1 MSQPS
6 EGSQPSTAPHDQPG
20 GSREPARGRKRRAP
34 AWSSAEI
41 VDLIEVWGE
50 ASNVHDLRTSQ
61 RNAAVYGRMAA
72 SLAARGHQ
80 RSREQV
86 RCKIKDLRQSYSRAC
101 LPEADPEACPHFH
114 ALDRILGPHAVPA
127 PRDVIDPGAE
137 GPLLDT
143 EEEEEGS
150 ESHEPAA
157 SLPRTRDPRG
167 TPQSRSPA
175 SSEAGEASTC
185 EYPRVPLMC
194 TGGWGEREPRDRAP
208 GPCPLRSSSWG
219 SCRGPGLAEGSWVSH
234 TWAPGVIDRWSSCTT
249 AAAPGTA
256 GRTTPPAAAA
266 RARASRTARNQEDY
280 QRRHLRF
287 LDRQLRLQDHW
298 VQEDL
303 RLRQRSLEALEE
315 QGRALRGHLQSLLD
329 RFPFPP
335 PPAPPLAP
343 PLAPPAPPLAPPLA
357 PPAPPV
363 PPASAPASAPA
374 SSTPPVLS
382 APPPH
387 NHSPPTPPDPQC
399 GETGEAPRLPPLSFP
414 FPSSLPSPPL
424 PAPSSQVSP
433 SLLPPSFLP
442 PSPQFSEINRR
453 FCLKNRLHMF
463 LDIHDLHCGAKGNQ
477 QVESHD

>member
-6 EGSQPSTAPHDQPG
+6 EGSQPSTAPQDQPG
-20 GSREPARGRKRRAP
+20 SSQEPARGRKRRAP

-50 ASNVHDLRTSQ
+50 ASNVHDLRTSH
-61 RNAAVYGRMAA
+61 RNAAVYGCMAA
-72 SLAARGHQ
+72 SLASRGHQ

-101 LPEADPEACPHFH
+101 LPGADPEACPHFH
-114 ALDRILGPHAVPA
+114 ALDRILWAHAVPA

-150 ESHEPAA
+150 ESQEPAA

-167 TPQSRSPA
+167 TPQTRLSA
-175 SSEAGEASTC
+175 LSEAGEASTSA
-185 EYPRVPLMC
+185 
-194 TGGWGEREPRDRAP
+194 AP
-208 GPCPLRSSSWG
+208 GP
-219 SCRGPGLAEGSWVSH
+219 
-234 TWAPGVIDRWSSCTT
+234 
-249 AAAPGTA
+249 A

-266 RARASRTARNQEDY
+266 RAQASRTARNQEDY

-303 RLRQRSLEALEE
+303 MLRRRSLEALEE

-343 PLAPPAPPLAPPLA
+343 PLVPPAP
-357 PPAPPV
+357 
-363 PPASAPASAPA
+363 APASAPA
-374 SSTPPVLS
+374 SSTPPVPP
-382 APPPH
+382 APPSTTIPH
-387 NHSPPTPPDPQC
+387 RHPRTRSVARRERQPD
-399 GETGEAPRLPPLSFP
+399 
-414 FPSSLPSPPL
+414 
-424 PAPSSQVSP
+424 
-433 SLLPPSFLP
+433 
-442 PSPQFSEINRR
+442 
-453 FCLKNRLHMF
+453 
-463 LDIHDLHCGAKGNQ
+463 
-477 QVESHD
+477 SHP

>member
-1 MSQPS
+1 
-6 EGSQPSTAPHDQPG
+6 
-20 GSREPARGRKRRAP
+20 
-34 AWSSAEI
+34 
-41 VDLIEVWGE
+41 
-50 ASNVHDLRTSQ
+50 
-61 RNAAVYGRMAA
+61 MAA

-101 LPEADPEACPHFH
+101 LPGADPEACPHFH

-137 GPLLDT
+137 GPLLET

-150 ESHEPAA
+150 ESQEPAA

-175 SSEAGEASTC
+175 SSEAGEASTSA
-185 EYPRVPLMC
+185 
-194 TGGWGEREPRDRAP
+194 AP
-208 GPCPLRSSSWG
+208 GP
-219 SCRGPGLAEGSWVSH
+219 
-234 TWAPGVIDRWSSCTT
+234 
-249 AAAPGTA
+249 A

-343 PLAPPAPPLAPPLA
+343 PAPPLSPPLA
-357 PPAPPV
+357 PPAPPA

-374 SSTPPVLS
+374 SSTPPSSL
-382 APPPH
+382 PPPPQPFPTDAPGPAVWRDGRG
-387 NHSPPTPPDPQC
+387 SRTPTP
-399 GETGEAPRLPPLSFP
+399 ELSFP
-414 FPSSLPSPPL
+414 FLPSLPSPSSSLVPGFPL
-424 PAPSSQVSP
+424 PSP
-433 SLLPPSFLP
+433 TFIP
-442 PSPQFSEINRR
+442 PSPHPSSV
-453 FCLKNRLHMF
+453 K
-463 LDIHDLHCGAKGNQ
+463 
-477 QVESHD
+477 

>member
-1 MSQPS
+1 
-6 EGSQPSTAPHDQPG
+6 
-20 GSREPARGRKRRAP
+20 
-34 AWSSAEI
+34 
-41 VDLIEVWGE
+41 
-50 ASNVHDLRTSQ
+50 
-61 RNAAVYGRMAA
+61 MAA

-80 RSREQV
+80 HSREQV

-101 LPEADPEACPHFH
+101 LPGADPEACPHFH

-143 EEEEEGS
+143 EKEEEGS
-150 ESHEPAA
+150 ESQEPAA

-175 SSEAGEASTC
+175 SSEAGEASTSA
-185 EYPRVPLMC
+185 
-194 TGGWGEREPRDRAP
+194 AP
-208 GPCPLRSSSWG
+208 GP
-219 SCRGPGLAEGSWVSH
+219 
-234 TWAPGVIDRWSSCTT
+234 
-249 AAAPGTA
+249 A

-343 PLAPPAPPLAPPLA
+343 PLAPPAPPLSPPLAPPAPPLA
-357 PPAPPV
+357 PPAPPA
-363 PPASAPASAPA
+363 PPASWDRAQ
-374 SSTPPVLS
+374 
-382 APPPH
+382 
-387 NHSPPTPPDPQC
+387 D
-399 GETGEAPRLPPLSFP
+399 PRL
-414 FPSSLPSPPL
+414 
-424 PAPSSQVSP
+424 
-433 SLLPPSFLP
+433 
-442 PSPQFSEINRR
+442 
-453 FCLKNRLHMF
+453 
-463 LDIHDLHCGAKGNQ
+463 Q
-477 QVESHD
+477 Q

>member
-20 GSREPARGRKRRAP
+20 GSQEPARGRKRRAP

-50 ASNVHDLRTSQ
+50 ASNVHDLRTSH

-101 LPEADPEACPHFH
+101 LPGADPEACPHFH
-114 ALDRILGPHAVPA
+114 ALDRLLGAHAVPA

-143 EEEEEGS
+143 EEEQEGS
-150 ESHEPAA
+150 ESQEPAA

-175 SSEAGEASTC
+175 SSEAGEAST
-185 EYPRVPLMC
+185 
-194 TGGWGEREPRDRAP
+194 
-208 GPCPLRSSSWG
+208 S
-219 SCRGPGLAEGSWVSH
+219 
-234 TWAPGVIDRWSSCTT
+234 
-249 AAAPGTA
+249 AAPGTA

-343 PLAPPAPPLAPPLA
+343 PLAPPAPPLAPPAPPLA
-357 PPAPPV
+357 PPAPPLA
-363 PPASAPASAPA
+363 PPAPPLAPPLAPPAPPAPPASAPA

-382 APPPH
+382 APPSTTIPH
-387 NHSPPTPPDPQC
+387 RRPRTRSVARRERHPD
-399 GETGEAPRLPPLSFP
+399 
-414 FPSSLPSPPL
+414 
-424 PAPSSQVSP
+424 
-433 SLLPPSFLP
+433 
-442 PSPQFSEINRR
+442 
-453 FCLKNRLHMF
+453 
-463 LDIHDLHCGAKGNQ
+463 
-477 QVESHD
+477 SHP

>member
-1 MSQPS
+1 
-6 EGSQPSTAPHDQPG
+6 
-20 GSREPARGRKRRAP
+20 
-34 AWSSAEI
+34 
-41 VDLIEVWGE
+41 
-50 ASNVHDLRTSQ
+50 
-61 RNAAVYGRMAA
+61 MAA

-101 LPEADPEACPHFH
+101 LPGADPEACPHFH

-150 ESHEPAA
+150 ESQEPAA

-175 SSEAGEASTC
+175 SSEAGEASTSA
-185 EYPRVPLMC
+185 
-194 TGGWGEREPRDRAP
+194 AP
-208 GPCPLRSSSWG
+208 GP
-219 SCRGPGLAEGSWVSH
+219 
-234 TWAPGVIDRWSSCTT
+234 
-249 AAAPGTA
+249 A

-343 PLAPPAPPLAPPLA
+343 PLAPSAPPLSPPLA
-357 PPAPPV
+357 PPAPPA

-382 APPPH
+382 APPSTTIPH
-387 NHSPPTPPDPQC
+387 RRPRTRSVARRERHPD
-399 GETGEAPRLPPLSFP
+399 
-414 FPSSLPSPPL
+414 
-424 PAPSSQVSP
+424 
-433 SLLPPSFLP
+433 
-442 PSPQFSEINRR
+442 
-453 FCLKNRLHMF
+453 
-463 LDIHDLHCGAKGNQ
+463 
-477 QVESHD
+477 SHP

>member
-50 ASNVHDLRTSQ
+50 ASNVHDLRTSH

-101 LPEADPEACPHFH
+101 LPGADPEACPHFH

-150 ESHEPAA
+150 ESQEPAA

-175 SSEAGEASTC
+175 SSEAGEAST
-185 EYPRVPLMC
+185 
-194 TGGWGEREPRDRAP
+194 
-208 GPCPLRSSSWG
+208 S
-219 SCRGPGLAEGSWVSH
+219 
-234 TWAPGVIDRWSSCTT
+234 
-249 AAAPGTA
+249 AAPGTA

-303 RLRQRSLEALEE
+303 RLRQRREISRVPRLAQAPCPMWRWEG
-315 QGRALRGHLQSLLD
+315 QGCGQDPHVDEGLRVSFQTGAQS
-329 RFPFPP
+329 
-335 PPAPPLAP
+335 PLP
-343 PLAPPAPPLAPPLA
+343 RLFDG
-357 PPAPPV
+357 
-363 PPASAPASAPA
+363 
-374 SSTPPVLS
+374 LS
-382 APPPH
+382 ALG
-387 NHSPPTPPDPQC
+387 HSRPQ
-399 GETGEAPRLPPLSFP
+399 GLRL
-414 FPSSLPSPPL
+414 SPECE
-424 PAPSSQVSP
+424 SP
-433 SLLPPSFLP
+433 SDT
-442 PSPQFSEINRR
+442 QSEQRD
-453 FCLKNRLHMF
+453 CMF
-463 LDIHDLHCGAKGNQ
+463 LQ
-477 QVESHD
+477 